1 MLSRTRLL
9 VGSSLVA
16 AACAAAAGTVDVSF
30 VNAGN
35 YWDSGTSIWDQSDN
49 LKMLATHLQK
59 LGQHW
64 LPPGQ
69 VLKVEVLQVDLAG
82 TVRPLR
88 GRNAVR
94 VITGNA
100 DSPKMQ
106 VRYVLQA
113 GGITLASGEE
123 WVTDLDYT
131 HGMVNPYHSESLY
144 YEKRMLDKWF
154 KKRFVDSQ
162 AAPG

>member
-1 MLSRTRLL
+1 
-9 VGSSLVA
+9 
-16 AACAAAAGTVDVSF
+16 VSF